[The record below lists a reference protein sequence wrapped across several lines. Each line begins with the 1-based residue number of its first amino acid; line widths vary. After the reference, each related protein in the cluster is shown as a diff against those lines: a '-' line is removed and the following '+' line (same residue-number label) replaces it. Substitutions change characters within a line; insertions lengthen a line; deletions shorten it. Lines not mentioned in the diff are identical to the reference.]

1 MAKELIVSVNG
12 REKKIAIIENEKVTE
27 FYIERGEQNQGI
39 VGNIYKGRVMR
50 VLPGMQSAFVD
61 IGLERD
67 AFLYVSDFFDEEEEF
82 ERIVIDKSQKVD
94 PAEAQRAA
102 AEQIALARVERER
115 HIEATHERVE
125 PLRELEQTEGVILSD
140 DDVDV
145 EQTEASS
152 AAETA
157 EETKRRSRRGRR
169 RGRGKDDREE
179 KDAETDVAA
188 DSGRRRI
195 TPEEIDT
202 PFVAAD
208 PSIERIIDD
217 EESAAVNGEM
227 FKDARLQER
236 LTDQIRAGEFNLE
249 DDSFSSAEV
258 GSVLSLDDY
267 RDPSFQRVDDGDF
280 SSAPNASVTPAR
292 EFVAA
297 HIDSFDDQADE
308 TTLQR
313 GSFERVSDDEA
324 SESEIS
330 ARASRSK
337 AIHETE
343 ETSEEPG
350 KTSKIGKLLARAT
363 GKKKATSKR
372 AATKKPARAIAA
384 EAESSDPTE
393 TAEELTPDTLPDA
406 DASVDEGRSRAEFAT
421 TRRGGRRRRRPSK
434 SAAAAAGTTE
444 PAEDEAGEAEVDT
457 ETESVPE
464 VVEAAP
470 EEQIEAP
477 VPPAAPAPARGPRE
491 GREGREREGRERSDK
506 SRSGGRGG
514 QGQRG
519 FPRRDNRNQPTIT
532 DLLKEGQEILV
543 QIAKEPIA
551 KKGARITSHIALP
564 GRFLVYMPTVEHVGV
579 SRKIESDSE
588 RQRLRKLITLIRGSE
603 DIPSGGF
610 IVRTAGVGISE
621 ADLREDVRYLVRTW
635 LDIRAAAEKTKP
647 ATMVHKDLDLV
658 QRILRDQLSDDFAA
672 IRVDS
677 EEEYEAIV
685 EFINRIQPRMVKRV
699 KLYTR
704 EQPILESFGVQAEI
718 DKAIKPRVWLKSGGY
733 LVINQTEALVAID
746 VNTGKFVGRGSG
758 RLEDTITRT
767 NLEAVDEIVRQIR
780 LRDLGGIIVLD
791 LIDMEDRRNRTR
803 VMGAL
808 QDALRGDKSPTKV
821 LSFNDFGLVIMTRKR
836 VKQSL
841 ERTLCAPCAYCQ
853 GAGLIKSPQTV
864 CYELL
869 EQARTLGKAMNG
881 SRGVKQT
888 TLRIH
893 PEVAKALRSTERD
906 VLNEIEE
913 YLGPV
918 DITSDSTIHQEQF
931 DFAFI

>member
-27 FYIERGEQNQGI
+27 FYIERGEGNQGI

-82 ERIVIDKSQKVD
+82 ERIVIDKSQKGNVE
-94 PAEAQRAA
+94 EAQRVA

-115 HIEATHERVE
+115 HIEATHDRVE
-125 PLRELEQTEGVILSD
+125 PLSGMELPDSVADEIEEPQESVVQATEQSGE
-140 DDVDV
+140 
-145 EQTEASS
+145 S
-152 AAETA
+152 ADGG
-157 EETKRRSRRGRR
+157 KRRGRRGRR
-169 RGRGKDDREE
+169 RRGGREGSDTFE
-179 KDAETDVAA
+179 DAPPPTTTK
-188 DSGRRRI
+188 I
-195 TPEEIDT
+195 KPEDIDT

-208 PSIERIIDD
+208 PSILRIID
-217 EESAAVNGEM
+217 EEETAANGEM

-236 LTDQIRAGEFNLE
+236 LFDQIHAGEFNLE
-249 DDSFSSAEV
+249 DDFRTAEV
-258 GSVLSLDDY
+258 GSLISTVDY
-267 RDPSFQRVDDGDF
+267 SRDLFQRVDDGD
-280 SSAPNASVTPAR
+280 SSEETGIAVPRTR
-292 EFVAA
+292 EPVAA
-297 HIDSFDDQADE
+297 RIGSFVDDVDE
-308 TTLQR
+308 EILRR
-313 GSFERVSDDEA
+313 GSFERVSDEEA
-324 SESEIS
+324 ESAKAAGIAESEGEEEEKQP
-330 ARASRSK
+330 RAPAKKSRV
-337 AIHETE
+337 
-343 ETSEEPG
+343 
-350 KTSKIGKLLARAT
+350 GKLLGSLGAKKRAT
-363 GKKKATSKR
+363 KR
-372 AATKKPARAIAA
+372 PATKKAA
-384 EAESSDPTE
+384 KESPT
-393 TAEELTPDTLPDA
+393 DTLDESAGAATNDAEDNGYPDA
-406 DASVDEGRSRAEFAT
+406 DAVLEENNSRAEFA
-421 TRRGGRRRRRPSK
+421 TRRGGRRRRRPNKPAAADATGTDAPVEGEAEENGDSEIEITAEPAEIEAIAPEETVEDAAP
-434 SAAAAAGTTE
+434 AAAA
-444 PAEDEAGEAEVDT
+444 
-457 ETESVPE
+457 
-464 VVEAAP
+464 
-470 EEQIEAP
+470 
-477 VPPAAPAPARGPRE
+477 PPARDPRGGRDSRDRDPRR
-491 GREGREREGRERSDK
+491 GRD
-506 SRSGGRGG
+506 GRGG
-514 QGQRG
+514 QRG
-519 FPRRDNRNQPTIT
+519 SNRRDRPQPTIT
-532 DLLKEGQEILV
+532 DLLREGQEILV

-588 RQRLRKLITLIRGSE
+588 RQRLRKLITQIRGSE

-610 IVRTAGVGISE
+610 IVRTAGIGISE
-621 ADLREDVRYLVRTW
+621 ADLREDVRYLVHTW
-635 LDIRAAAEKTKP
+635 LDIRAAAEKSKP
-647 ATMVHKDLDLV
+647 ATLVHKDLDLV
-658 QRILRDQLSDDFAA
+658 QRILRDQLSDDFSA

-685 EFINRIQPRMVKRV
+685 DFANRIQPRMVKRV

-704 EQPILESFGVQAEI
+704 DQPILESYGVQAEI

-791 LIDMEDRRNRTR
+791 LIDMEERRNRTR

-841 ERTLCAPCAYCQ
+841 ERTLCAPCSYCQ
-853 GAGLIKSPQTV
+853 GAGLIKSPQTI

-869 EQARTLGKAMNG
+869 EESRTLGKSMNG
-881 SRGVKQT
+881 DRKNKQA

-918 DITSDSTIHQEQF
+918 DINSDPSVHQEQF

>member
-27 FYIERGEQNQGI
+27 FYIERGEGNSGI

-82 ERIVIDKSQKVD
+82 ERIVIDKSQKGDV
-94 PAEAQRAA
+94 AEAQKAA
-102 AEQIALARVERER
+102 AEQIALGRVERER
-115 HIEATHERVE
+115 HIEATQERVE
-125 PLRELEQTEGVILSD
+125 PLAEIGQEEFAEAVTE
-140 DDVDV
+140 
-145 EQTEASS
+145 EP
-152 AAETA
+152 TA
-157 EETKRRSRRGRR
+157 EQSTETGEAGKRRSRRGRR
-169 RGRGKDDREE
+169 RGRSSEASDES
-179 KDAETDVAA
+179 AESRAPEGT
-188 DSGRRRI
+188 RI
-195 TPEEIDT
+195 RPEEIDT

-208 PSIERIIDD
+208 PSIERIVD
-217 EESAAVNGEM
+217 EEETVANGEM

-236 LTDQIRAGEFNLE
+236 LFDQIHAGEFNLE
-249 DDSFSSAEV
+249 DDFRTAEV
-258 GSVLSLDDY
+258 GSVMSNVDY
-267 RDPSFQRVDDGDF
+267 RDGSFQRIDD
-280 SSAPNASVTPAR
+280 SEVSEQAENLASRTR
-292 EFVAA
+292 EPIAA
-297 HIDSFDDQADE
+297 HIESFVDDVDQ
-308 TTLQR
+308 TTLPT
-313 GSFERVSDDEA
+313 GSFERVSDDER
-324 SESEIS
+324 ESENVVDSS
-330 ARASRSK
+330 ATESSEETVKQPSERAGSKRSK
-337 AIHETE
+337 M
-343 ETSEEPG
+343 
-350 KTSKIGKLLARAT
+350 GKLLSSL
-363 GKKKATSKR
+363 GSKKKASSKKSS
-372 AATKKPARAIAA
+372 TKKPAKEVASN
-384 EAESSDPTE
+384 EAESAGSEDNAGVE
-393 TAEELTPDTLPDA
+393 NNFADAE
-406 DASVDEGRSRAEFAT
+406 ASVDDGRSRAEFA

-434 SAAAAAGTTE
+434 QAGADAPASEATTDEPIPSDGEDHAPEAAEEMAPVE
-444 PAEDEAGEAEVDT
+444 K
-457 ETESVPE
+457 
-464 VVEAAP
+464 VVEA
-470 EEQIEAP
+470 
-477 VPPAAPAPARGPRE
+477 PPAVPVVATPVREPRE
-491 GREGREREGRERSDK
+491 PRDSRDSRDSRDRGR
-506 SRSGGRGG
+506 GGRG
-514 QGQRG
+514 QRG
-519 FPRRDNRNQPTIT
+519 SSRDRQQPTIT

-635 LDIRAAAEKTKP
+635 LDIRASAEKTKP
-647 ATMVHKDLDLV
+647 ATLVHKDLDLV

-677 EEEYEAIV
+677 EEEYQNIV
-685 EFINRIQPRMVKRV
+685 EFINRIQPRMVRRV

-704 EQPILESFGVQAEI
+704 DQPILESYGVQAEI
-718 DKAIKPRVWLKSGGY
+718 DKAIKPRVWLRSGGY

-791 LIDMEDRRNRTR
+791 LIDMEDRRNRAR
-803 VMGAL
+803 VMAAL

-841 ERTLCAPCAYCQ
+841 ERTLCAPCQYCQ

-881 SRGVKQT
+881 DKANKQA

-893 PEVAKALRSTERD
+893 PEVARALRSTERD

-913 YLGPV
+913 YLGTV
-918 DITSDSTIHQEQF
+918 DINSDPAVHQEQF

>member
-1 MAKELIVSVNG
+1 MAKELIVSLNG

-125 PLRELEQTEGVILSD
+125 PLRELEETEGVVLAD
-140 DDVDV
+140 EEVEA
-145 EQTEASS
+145 EQTTAQK
-152 AAETA
+152 AAETV
-157 EETKRRSRRGRR
+157 EERKRRSRRGRR
-169 RGRGKDDREE
+169 RGRGKDDQDGKEGVEE
-179 KDAETDVAA
+179 SA
-188 DSGRRRI
+188 DSDFDRRRI

-217 EESAAVNGEM
+217 EETAAVNGEM

-236 LTDQIRAGEFNLE
+236 LSDQIRAGEFNME
-249 DDSFSSAEV
+249 EDSFSSAEV
-258 GSVLSLDDY
+258 GSVLSLEDY
-267 RDPSFQRVDDGDF
+267 RDPSFQRIDDGDVAGAA
-280 SSAPNASVTPAR
+280 STAPPPAR
-292 EFVAA
+292 SRVAA
-297 HIDSFDDQADE
+297 HIESFDDQADE
-308 TTLQR
+308 TTLVG

-324 SESEIS
+324 NETQI
-330 ARASRSK
+330 ATTGPKPRSP
-337 AIHETE
+337 AAEEAE
-343 ETSEEPG
+343 ETAEEDSTA
-350 KTSKIGKLLARAT
+350 KSKIGKLLARAT
-363 GKKKATSKR
+363 GKKRATTKR
-372 AATKKPARAIAA
+372 ASTKKPAKEVAA
-384 EAESSDPTE
+384 ADVE
-393 TAEELTPDTLPDA
+393 TPEVADETSPETLPDA
-406 DASVDEGRSRAEFAT
+406 EASVDEARSRAEFAT

-434 SAAAAAGTTE
+434 AGAADAGEPTDGESAVENVDAAPEAEAELEAQETE
-444 PAEDEAGEAEVDT
+444 PASE
-457 ETESVPE
+457 ETL
-464 VVEAAP
+464 VE
-470 EEQIEAP
+470 
-477 VPPAAPAPARGPRE
+477 APAPAAAPPSRAPRV
-491 GREGREREGRERSDK
+491 GRDSRDSRDK
-506 SRSGGRGG
+506 GRSGGRG
-514 QGQRG
+514 GQRG

-647 ATMVHKDLDLV
+647 ATLVHKDLDLV

-841 ERTLCAPCAYCQ
+841 ERTLCAPCQYCQ

-893 PEVAKALRSTERD
+893 PEVAKALRTTEKD

-918 DITSDSTIHQEQF
+918 DITSDVSVHQEQF